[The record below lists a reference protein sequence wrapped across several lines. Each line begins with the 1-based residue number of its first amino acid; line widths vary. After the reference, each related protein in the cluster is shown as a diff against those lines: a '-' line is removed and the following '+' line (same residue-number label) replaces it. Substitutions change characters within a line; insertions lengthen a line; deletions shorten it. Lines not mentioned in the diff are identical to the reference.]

1 MTKHSAPD
9 YKTAIIA
16 RAREHGLQISVL
28 RDLVF
33 YFFLLL

>member
-16 RAREHGLQISVL
+16 RAREQGLQITALREQVLDIVL
-28 RDLVF
+28 R
-33 YFFLLL
+33 